1 MELAFFVPVRTFVHH
16 APHFPGKMTMSNQ
29 SQKKHDPLQKP
40 VTEDAI
46 LRVTKEVVIKFIE
59 VGRLSPGNFGE
70 TFDDIYTSVR
80 STVKKA
86 QPE

>member
-1 MELAFFVPVRTFVHH
+1 MELAFFVPVRTFVPL
-16 APHFPGKMTMSNQ
+16 APCFWNTTMPSQ
-29 SQKKHDPLQKP
+29 SQKKQALPEKP

-70 TFDDIYTSVR
+70 TFEDIYTSVR
-80 STVKKA
+80 NTVKNAKS
-86 QPE
+86 E

>member
-1 MELAFFVPVRTFVHH
+1 
-16 APHFPGKMTMSNQ
+16 MS
-29 SQKKHDPLQKP
+29 SHPQKKPVIPQKP

-46 LRVTKEVVIKFIE
+46 LKVSKEVVIKFIE

-70 TFDDIYTSVR
+70 TFEEIHTSVR
-80 STVKKA
+80 NTVKKA